1 MTTINNKQIQRERL
15 KCIRANCDNHKEVL
29 ELIQKVM
36 DALWDLGMKTNPN
49 NDSERTD
56 IWLDMTYQD
65 MIEML
70 APIEVAI
77 ENKSIGD
84 AKSVLISASP
94 MEWEEVLV

>member
-49 NDSERTD
+49 GDGSHPYRCVQQRIYQIRKDMGGVRDSLEYEGLQPLLRKEND
-56 IWLDMTYQD
+56 
-65 MIEML
+65 
-70 APIEVAI
+70 
-77 ENKSIGD
+77 
-84 AKSVLISASP
+84 
-94 MEWEEVLV
+94 